1 MKNTNTTS
9 ACGYT
14 SDGCYGNC
22 QACLSAEVCPVF
34 NDTGTA
40 EAQVELNQDGTF
52 VRLGQAKRLFKTVV
66 PKTTVI
72 LIAGIIPA
80 QIKGRYIPNNLQ
92 HMEG

>member
-52 VRLGQAKRLFKTVV
+52 VRLG
-66 PKTTVI
+66 
-72 LIAGIIPA
+72 
-80 QIKGRYIPNNLQ
+80 
-92 HMEG
+92 

>member
-1 MKNTNTTS
+1 MSTNTTKS

-40 EAQVELNQDGTF
+40 EAQVEVNPDGTF
-52 VRLGQAKRLFKTVV
+52 VRLGQPKLAKKR
-66 PKTTVI
+66 I
-72 LIAGIIPA
+72 
-80 QIKGRYIPNNLQ
+80 N
-92 HMEG
+92 